1 MTSRRATSSRK
12 CGPCA
17 SRPRPQHCAPS
28 CRPRKISCPLPSPL
42 DLLCDLSRV
51 RGEADGSGQFLAP
64 PLGRHLEQVPSTTMY
79 THSPKCFQINCSWK
93 NPSRINQNPPFCLFP
108 KYRVSTVAVMFE
120 CEFHGACVCGVRGT
134 VAEGCAGVDRSSENV
149 FGIPRMQRS
158 AARRASFYPT
168 RHMFCGGEMP
178 THVCCVGSPW
188 RCLPLIA
195 ARAFKGV

>member
-1 MTSRRATSSRK
+1 VAARPHTCGMRACAYVCRRTTPAAGAASRRAIGMTSRRATSSRK

-120 CEFHGACVCGVRGT
+120 CEFHGLACV
-134 VAEGCAGVDRSSENV
+134 A
-149 FGIPRMQRS
+149 
-158 AARRASFYPT
+158 
-168 RHMFCGGEMP
+168 
-178 THVCCVGSPW
+178 
-188 RCLPLIA
+188 
-195 ARAFKGV
+195 